1 MDGTLSGGRNARALE
16 APKWSA
22 ADGVGWASMITPLL
36 ECDLPIAQDARVG
49 LAVGWLA
56 RPIITTCREAQ
67 PDPSRTSGCLSVTQ
81 EVLCAKASAEP
92 RSVCYSACEIW
103 CQRDPAK
110 IHCNMGEDQGQDV
123 LAPQVHGRPDAA
135 GDDVVAAGVH
145 SHIGTWPKPRAP
157 TETMLANRHEP
168 VRSDRRAIA

>member
-1 MDGTLSGGRNARALE
+1 MVGSGRG
-16 APKWSA
+16 
-22 ADGVGWASMITPLL
+22 
-36 ECDLPIAQDARVG
+36 RVG
-49 LAVGWLA
+49 VDDHSSSRMRSSHRAGCESRIGRGLAG

-67 PDPSRTSGCLSVTQ
+67 PDRSRTSGCLSVTQ

-103 CQRDPAK
+103 CQHDPAK
-110 IHCNMGEDQGQDV
+110 IRCNMGEDQGKDV

-135 GDDVVAAGVH
+135 GAAGVH